1 MAKCTDCIRV
11 IDAMGH
17 LSPAGWLPFAWGP
30 ADPADEEPCHFHVF
44 PDSEVRR
51 GDNGPE
57 EVSARPICQVENPVP
72 RTSDGR
78 LK

>member
-1 MAKCTDCIRV
+1 MAKCEDCIRV

-30 ADPADEEPCHFHVF
+30 ADEEPCHFHVF
-44 PDSEVRR
+44 PDSEIDR

-78 LK
+78 PK